1 MTYLKSL
8 ANKYEALDGQIIFWM
23 LPYQSLRYQV
33 ARDALDQI
41 VPQFKWVNAKEST
54 ETFGEP
60 AEWKAAQIRAAQTRQ
75 TAMTDWQ
82 RVDLWDTYHRVFTYF
97 EGLVIDIEF
106 ALADDAMAEYRA
118 LQMYWQL
125 RGAGVSGNWLN
136 FVDLMGSRAI
146 TLFYDAYDAT
156 RDKSMT
162 LAPEDS
168 APIDGD
174 TDPEAGGG
182 ETST

>member
-41 VPQFKWVNAKEST
+41 VPQFKWLNTKQDA
-54 ETFGEP
+54 ETFDEP

-106 ALADDAMAEYRA
+106 ALADDALAEYRA
-118 LQMYWQL
+118 LQMYWQS
-125 RGAGVSGNWLN
+125 RGEYVRQNWLN
-136 FVDLMGSRAI
+136 FVDLMGSGAI

-156 RDKSMT
+156 RDKAMT
-162 LAPEDS
+162 ISPEDS
-168 APIDGD
+168 APISGD
-174 TDPEAGGG
+174 TDPGAVGG